1 MSVEVLK
8 EAIGKPLKGY
18 EDRPQWEVDL
28 FLVMGIYALVCD
40 QERLG
45 FQRLIPGEAAEVM
58 DTICNRIPLF
68 TLYPPEKPGDHWAY
82 RAPEV
87 VKHYIDGWGKMA
99 AMMGLEP
106 IASWAKPK

>member
-28 FLVMGIYALVCD
+28 FLVMGIYATLHY
-40 QERLG
+40 ERTVQKTEFKG
-45 FQRLIPGEAAEVM
+45 TASEVM
-58 DTICNRIPLF
+58 HEICSVPFISPF
-68 TLYPPEKPGDHWAY
+68 PPEKPGDHWAY

-87 VKHYIDGWGKMA
+87 VKYYIEGWGKMA
-99 AMMGLEP
+99 GKMGLEP